1 MNSSFYQYGRWL
13 GLTFVLGFFLPLFQ
27 PAFGRASIVD
37 YTDSSLSVDDM
48 IVQYHG
54 NVNTITN
61 EFIDRLI
68 NSDDPNV
75 LYPPSDSS
83 CDSDNVSTFCLAQKL
98 NDELTAFEFGLISHK
113 DQIPEEISID
123 TAPSNLNTAFQKA
136 SEQNNV
142 LQEQRQY
149 AQDALDLTLA
159 VYNQIQ
165 VVYPMHTEMLRLIT
179 NLKTYRDNL
188 ASLRDVIE
196 LYPNK
201 FNGATT
207 AQCQ

>member
-1 MNSSFYQYGRWL
+1 MNFSFSQYGRWI
-13 GLTFVLGFFLPLFQ
+13 GLAFVMGFFLPLFQ
-27 PAFGRASIVD
+27 PAFGRASVVD
-37 YTDSSLSVDDM
+37 YSDSSLSVDDM
-48 IVQYHG
+48 IVQYHS
-54 NVNTITN
+54 NMNQITN
-61 EFIDRLI
+61 DFIDRLI
-68 NSDDPNV
+68 HSDDPNV
-75 LYPPSDSS
+75 LYPPSDES

-98 NDELTAFEFGLISHK
+98 NDELTAFELGLLSHR
-113 DQIPEEISID
+113 DEIPEEITLD
-123 TAPSNLNTAFQKA
+123 LEPTDLNTAFQKA

-149 AQDALDLTLA
+149 SQDTLELTLA

-179 NLKTYRDNL
+179 NLKSYRDNL
-188 ASLRDVIE
+188 AALRDVIE